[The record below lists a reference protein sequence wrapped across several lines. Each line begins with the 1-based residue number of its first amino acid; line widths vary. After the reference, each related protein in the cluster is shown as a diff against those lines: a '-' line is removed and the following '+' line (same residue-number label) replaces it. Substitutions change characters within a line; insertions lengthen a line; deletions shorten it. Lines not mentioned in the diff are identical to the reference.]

1 MRYIMRGCDKI
12 YIVCAFILKFKKY
25 FRQPVRCYFKA
36 FMLRR
41 YFCSDNTR
49 TQDYTPEKNTVPEPF
64 SPEIH
69 GSSTYAVRH
78 VPHTACHS
86 VRIHQPSCFCQ
97 HRSFSDKVY
106 ILCNNSSQYFH
117 NLIKCRRCLFPNRLE
132 YVRPT
137 RTVTQIVTVQDKYP
151 V

>member
-1 MRYIMRGCDKI
+1 MRYIMSRCDKI

-25 FRQPVRCYFKA
+25 FRQPVRRYFKA

-41 YFCSDNTR
+41 YFSVLTITR
-49 TQDYTPEKNTVPEPF
+49 TQDYTPKKTLFPNRSHRKYTVLP
-64 SPEIH
+64 
-69 GSSTYAVRH
+69 TYAVRH

-117 NLIKCRRCLFPNRLE
+117 NLIKCRRCLF
-132 YVRPT
+132 
-137 RTVTQIVTVQDKYP
+137 QIVLSMCVRQEQ
-151 V
+151 